1 MLMLLTLSFGFA
13 SCSDD
18 DDEDSIVGSWRY
30 DDDATWYSIVTFNSN
45 GTYVWTDY
53 SYYNET
59 WHTMDTEAGTYSF
72 RDGILMATDA
82 DGDMGVCSAVLKDGK
97 LLLDG
102 DLYYRVK

>member
-30 DDDATWYSIVTFNSN
+30 DDGEVTWYDIITFNSN

-53 SYYNET
+53 GYYDGT
-59 WHTMDTEAGTYSF
+59 WHTETETGTYSF
-72 RDGILMATDA
+72 RDGILMMTDA
-82 DGDMGVCSAVLKDGK
+82 DGDMDVCSVVLKDGK
-97 LLLDG
+97 LLWDG